1 MTTDI
6 QTLESAVKIMT
17 DDAAE
22 IARLRAIN
30 AELLGALGYTIKNLD
45 AAERDK
51 LITCPAWFQVRL
63 GEVRKLMR
71 GAIAKAKEQP
81 WK

>member
-30 AELLGALGYTIKNLD
+30 AELLGALGYTINLD